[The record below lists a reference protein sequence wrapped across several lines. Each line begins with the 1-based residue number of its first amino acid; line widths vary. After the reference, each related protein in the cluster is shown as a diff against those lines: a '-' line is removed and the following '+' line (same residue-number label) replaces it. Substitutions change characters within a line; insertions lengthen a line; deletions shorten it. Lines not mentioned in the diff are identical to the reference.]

1 MPVSKKRKNTNRGP
15 TQSKSP
21 VSQTSSGPQSPSW
34 YAPVM
39 FALMGLGVLT
49 IIATYIFTLDRIML
63 LPGLGAL
70 AVGMFMTLGYK

>member
-15 TQSKSP
+15 TPPKNPAAPSA
-21 VSQTSSGPQSPSW
+21 SGPQSPSW

-49 IIATYIFTLDRIML
+49 VIATYIFTLDRIML
-63 LPGLGAL
+63 VPGLGAM

>member
-15 TQSKSP
+15 TPPKNPTPSASRP
-21 VSQTSSGPQSPSW
+21 ESPSW

-49 IIATYIFTLDRIML
+49 VISTYIFTLDRIML

>member
-15 TQSKSP
+15 TPPKNPTPSASRAE
-21 VSQTSSGPQSPSW
+21 SPSW

-39 FALMGLGVLT
+39 FVLMGIGVVT
-49 IIATYIFTLDRIML
+49 VIATYIFTLDRIML

>member
-15 TQSKSP
+15 TPPKNP
-21 VSQTSSGPQSPSW
+21 TPAVNRAESPSW

-39 FALMGLGVLT
+39 FALMGLGVVT
-49 IIATYIFTLDRIML
+49 VIATYMFTLDRIML
-63 LPGLGAL
+63 LPGLVAL